1 MKQLFECS
9 KTQKLKVVKLNADSA
24 LKQRLISFGIMKE
37 SVLEILEHSTTKS
50 TFEIKVGK
58 TRLALR
64 SDEAKSIM
72 VEEL

>member
-1 MKQLFECS
+1 MKQLYQC
-9 KTQKLKVVKLNADSA
+9 KKGQKVKVLKLNAESA

-37 SVLEILEHSTTKS
+37 SIVEILEHSTAKS
-50 TFEIKVGK
+50 TFEIKVGR

-64 SDEAKSIM
+64 SVEAQSIM